1 MRDTTVLRISKATQ
15 AHMYIGVSNRLCCLV
30 QILVYSKFCMCI
42 CIYMQQQEQ
51 QQQQQQQ
58 RGVEGAC
65 GGTSILD
72 RASMLN
78 RRPRENEVEL

>member
-1 MRDTTVLRISKATQ
+1 MWDTTVLRISKAMQ

-42 CIYMQQQEQ
+42 CIYMQQQQ
-51 QQQQQQQ
+51 QQQQQS
-58 RGVEGAC
+58 GVEGAC
-65 GGTSILD
+65 GGTSILV